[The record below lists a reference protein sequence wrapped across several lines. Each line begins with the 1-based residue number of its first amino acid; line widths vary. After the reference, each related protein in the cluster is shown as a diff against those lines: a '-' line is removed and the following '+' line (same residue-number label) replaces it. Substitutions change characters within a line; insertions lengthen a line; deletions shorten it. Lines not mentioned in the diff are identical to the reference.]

1 MSSLLL
7 AGDIGGTSTRL
18 GLFEV
23 VGGKPRVVVREQ
35 YRSREQPG
43 LDAIV
48 RAFRQVHGQ
57 AIVGACFGVAGPV
70 VGRHVAT
77 PNLAWDVDASVIARE
92 LDQPQVGLINDLEA
106 NAHGIFTLEENDL
119 AVLNAGAAGATG
131 NIAVI
136 SAGTGLGEA
145 GMYWDGAQHHPFAGE
160 GGHCDYAPH
169 ADLEVDLLRYLQGK
183 FGAHVSWERV
193 LSGPG
198 LANIYAFLRD
208 TGRGTEPDWLAEAIR
223 TGDGPAVISR
233 TALAGKSEL
242 CVKALDVFVA
252 AYGDEASNLA
262 LKLMASGGVYLGGGI
277 APRIVDKLKGPAFME
292 AFTAKGRLG
301 PLLATIPVR
310 VIMNDDTALF
320 GAARCAGLR
329 AALIQPP
336 AR

>member
-23 VGGKPRVVVREQ
+23 VGGKVRAVVRER
-35 YRSREQPG
+35 YESREQPG

-48 RAFRQVHGQ
+48 RAFRQAHGQ

-70 VGRHVAT
+70 IGGHVAT
-77 PNLAWDVDASVIARE
+77 PNLAWDVDASVIART

-106 NAHGIFTLEENDL
+106 NAHGIFTLEEKDL
-119 AVLNAGAAGATG
+119 AVLNAGTAGATG

-169 ADLEVDLLRYLQGK
+169 ANLELDLLRYLQSK

-193 LSGPG
+193 VSGPG

-208 TGRGTEPDWLAEAIR
+208 TGRGTEPDWLAAAIR

-233 TALAGKSEL
+233 AALEGKSEL

-292 AFTAKGRLG
+292 AFTAKGRLR

-310 VIMNDDTALF
+310 VIMNDDTALL
-320 GAARCAGLR
+320 GAARCAALR
-329 AALIQPP
+329 AALIEPP

>member
-1 MSSLLL
+1 
-7 AGDIGGTSTRL
+7 
-18 GLFEV
+18 
-23 VGGKPRVVVREQ
+23 
-35 YRSREQPG
+35 
-43 LDAIV
+43 
-48 RAFRQVHGQ
+48 
-57 AIVGACFGVAGPV
+57 
-70 VGRHVAT
+70 VAT

-92 LDQPQVGLINDLEA
+92 LDQPQVGLLNDLEA
-106 NAHGIFTLEENDL
+106 NAHGIFTLEDKDF

-160 GGHCDYAPH
+160 GGHCDYAPR
-169 ADLEVDLLRYLQGK
+169 ADLEMDLLRFLQRK

-208 TGRGTEPDWLAEAIR
+208 TGRGTEPDWLAAAIR
-223 TGDGPAVISR
+223 TGDGPAVIAR
-233 TALAGKSEL
+233 AALEGKSEL

-262 LKLMASGGVYLGGGI
+262 LKLMAAGGVYLGGGI
-277 APRIVDKLKGPAFME
+277 APRIMDKLKGPAFME
-292 AFTAKGRLG
+292 AFTAKGRLR

-310 VIMNDDTALF
+310 VIMNDDTALL
-320 GAARCAGLR
+320 GAARCAALR
-329 AALIQPP
+329 AALIQRP

>member
-1 MSSLLL
+1 MRDLLL

-23 VGGKPRVVVREQ
+23 AGGKVRVLVRER
-35 YRSREQPG
+35 YGTREHPG

-48 RAFRQVHGQ
+48 REFRRRHGQ

-70 VGRHVAT
+70 VGGHVM
-77 PNLAWDVDASVIARE
+77 PLNLAWAVDAGVLARV
-92 LDQPQVGLINDLEA
+92 LDQPRVLLINDLVA
-106 NAHGIFTLEENDL
+106 NAHGIFTLDDKDL

-169 ADLEVDLLRYLQGK
+169 ADLELELLRYLQGR

-208 TGRGTEPDWLAEAIR
+208 TGRGTEPDWLAAAISS
-223 TGDGPAVISR
+223 GDGPAVISR
-233 TALAGKSEL
+233 AALEGKSDL
-242 CVKALDVFVA
+242 CAQALDIFVA

-262 LKLMASGGVYLGGGI
+262 LKLMATGGVYLGGGI
-277 APRIVDKLKGPAFME
+277 APRILDRLKGPAFME

-310 VIMNDDTALF
+310 VIMNDETALF
-320 GAARCAGLR
+320 GAARYAAVR
-329 AALIQPP
+329 AALIQPA

>member
-1 MSSLLL
+1 M
-7 AGDIGGTSTRL
+7 
-18 GLFEV
+18 
-23 VGGKPRVVVREQ
+23 VRER
-35 YRSREQPG
+35 YGSREHPG

-70 VGRHVAT
+70 VGGHVAT

-106 NAHGIFTLEENDL
+106 NAHGIFTLEDKDF

-169 ADLEVDLLRYLQGK
+169 ADLEMDLLRYLQGK

-208 TGRGTEPDWLAEAIR
+208 TGRGTEPDWLAAAIR
-223 TGDGPAVISR
+223 AGDGPAVISR
-233 TALAGKSEL
+233 AALEGKSEL
-242 CVKALDVFVA
+242 CVKALDVFVDGVRRRGVQPRAQADGLRRRLPGRRHRA
-252 AYGDEASNLA
+252 ADRGQAQGPRVHGGLHRQGTAPAAARDDSRAGDHERRYRASRRRPLCGIA
-262 LKLMASGGVYLGGGI
+262 RRADPAPRALMARPS
-277 APRIVDKLKGPAFME
+277 ARA
-292 AFTAKGRLG
+292 
-301 PLLATIPVR
+301 IPGMNRRQSRR
-310 VIMNDDTALF
+310 VSISR
-320 GAARCAGLR
+320 G
-329 AALIQPP
+329 
-336 AR
+336 

>member
-23 VGGKPRVVVREQ
+23 VGGKPRAVVREQ
-35 YRSREQPG
+35 YRSREHPG

-57 AIVGACFGVAGPV
+57 PIAGACFGVAGPV

-77 PNLAWDVDASVIARE
+77 PNLAWNVDASVIARE

-106 NAHGIFTLEENDL
+106 NAHGIFTLEDKDF

-169 ADLEVDLLRYLQGK
+169 ADLEMDLLRYLQSK

-208 TGRGTEPDWLAEAIR
+208 TSRGTEPDWLAAAIR

-233 TALAGKSEL
+233 AALEGKSEL
-242 CVKALDVFVA
+242 CEKALDIFVA

-277 APRIVDKLKGPAFME
+277 APRIVDKLKSPAFMG
-292 AFTAKGRLG
+292 AFTAKGRLR

-310 VIMNDDTALF
+310 VIMNDDTALL
-320 GAARCAGLR
+320 GAARCAALR

>member
-1 MSSLLL
+1 MSGLLL

-23 VGGKPRVVVREQ
+23 VGGRPRVVVRER
-35 YRSREQPG
+35 YGSSEHPG

-48 RAFRQVHGQ
+48 RLFRQAHGQ

-70 VGRHVAT
+70 VGGQHVAT
-77 PNLAWDVDASVIARE
+77 PNLAWDVDATVIARE

-106 NAHGIFTLEENDL
+106 NAHGIFTLEDKDF
-119 AVLNAGAAGATG
+119 AVLNAGAVGAG

-169 ADLEVDLLRYLQGK
+169 ADLEVDLLRYLQAK

-198 LANIYAFLRD
+198 LASIYAFLRD

-233 TALAGKSEL
+233 AALEGKSEL
-242 CVKALDVFVA
+242 CVKALDIFVA

-262 LKLMASGGVYLGGGI
+262 LKLMATGGVYLGGGI

-310 VIMNDDTALF
+310 VIMNDETALL
-320 GAARCAGLR
+320 GAARYAALR